1 MCLEY
6 FKSNTLE
13 KLLCVKP
20 RMQVGLGKSF
30 GEVNLGSAHRASSE
44 IKVEMNETI

>member
-1 MCLEY
+1 MV
-6 FKSNTLE
+6 
-13 KLLCVKP
+13 CVCKGGGKQYLSYVEEQK
-20 RMQVGLGKSF
+20 RQLGKSF